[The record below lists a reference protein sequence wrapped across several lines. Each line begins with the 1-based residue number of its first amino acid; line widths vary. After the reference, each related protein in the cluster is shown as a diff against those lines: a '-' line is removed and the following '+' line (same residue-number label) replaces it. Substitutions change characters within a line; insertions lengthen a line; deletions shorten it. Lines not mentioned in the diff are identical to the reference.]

1 MIHRILPILLLLI
14 AACPVKTLLAQTV
27 LRGFVRDAETGGIIP
42 DASVQVQ
49 GGFQA
54 IVTNADGR
62 FELMVDALPV
72 TLKISRIGYF
82 SQELLADDTAA
93 LYQVKLIPANFDLDP
108 VIVTEH
114 ESVEDIMRH
123 VIERK
128 KDWRARLQSL
138 TAHGYAR
145 FSMENDTDIVFLAEG
160 MADVS
165 WTQRQGWRT
174 VVKSYRRSS
183 NRFVDDNMDDL
194 NTLDELGSDA
204 ATINLYDDEI
214 YMLGHHLKGVTSPDA
229 LKAYRFELLGQRLM
243 DNRIVYDIGVT
254 PRSRLLT
261 GMVGRISV
269 IDKDYALIEAD
280 LQPSASVVFPP
291 PIRTFKLTAKQQF
304 AVFGEGFWL
313 PIGLQIEGMLKA
325 GIVGLVFPKLTMK
338 LTSRVSDYRAIG
350 LPQQALG
357 DSTTSVRPVVTVPVL
372 PPRVL
377 LDPGDSL
384 VQQAMIP
391 LTEREQKAY
400 ATIDSSRT
408 FIQAYEPKGF
418 IASILKKQGAFD
430 DKKRS
435 DSASR
440 QPSLSGQRTTGEAN
454 QTRRKMMSYRVWPQT
469 RYNRVDGSYAGL
481 SGQAQMNNLRLTVNG
496 SGGYSV
502 AARHWSYGGGFK
514 VRWGKRQRRLFS
526 AQYLKDTAT
535 RYPSFYGP
543 EIVGVANLFGQDD
556 YFDYYWNEQLSL
568 NLTTRIGP
576 RGLWVVTGA
585 LHLERHRSLPKVT
598 DYTLFGIDHTQ
609 RLNPPITP
617 GGLRSLSLNLTFGRL
632 PEPFHARAYRYA
644 AVSAEIS
651 HPELL
656 RSDFRFARFHA
667 SYARRFSDFL
677 KRRALPLTLDVRFS
691 GSTSLGALP
700 LQRFASLDGSIG
712 PASTMG
718 AFRTLRG
725 RPYEGEHAL
734 GVFWE
739 QNFRTVPFE
748 LLGWNALVRRGIG
761 MSVYGAHGRP
771 WVTSSANR
779 LALSAF
785 NPIRPK
791 GFHHEIGL
799 SITGLMYLFRLD
811 LTTRLD
817 QPGFYVGLGMGPGF
831 VW

>member
-1 MIHRILPILLLLI
+1 MHRILPILLLLI

-82 SQELLADDTAA
+82 SQELLADATSA

-114 ESVEDIMRH
+114 ESVEDIMRR

-138 TAHGYAR
+138 TAQGYAR

-160 MADVS
+160 LADVT
-165 WTQRQGWRT
+165 WIQKQGWRT

-183 NRFVDDNMDDL
+183 NRFVGDNLDDL
-194 NTLDELGSDA
+194 NTLDQLGSDA
-204 ATINLYDDEI
+204 ATINLYDDDI
-214 YMLGHHLKGVTSPDA
+214 YLFGHHLKGVTSPDA
-229 LKAYRFELLGQRLM
+229 LNAYRFELLGQRLM

-280 LQPSASVVFPP
+280 LKPSAAVVFPP
-291 PIRTFKLTAKQQF
+291 PIREFKLTAKQQF
-304 AVFGEGFWL
+304 AVFGDGFWL

-325 GIVGLVFPKLTMK
+325 GIVGLVFPRLTMK
-338 LTSRVSDYRAIG
+338 LTSRVSDYRVIG
-350 LPQQALG
+350 IPQQTAE
-357 DSTTSVRPVVTVPVL
+357 DSVTSVRPVVAVSVQT
-372 PPRVL
+372 PRVL
-377 LDPGDSL
+377 LDLSDSL
-384 VQQAMIP
+384 VQQTMIP
-391 LTEREQKAY
+391 LTEREKTAY
-400 ATIDSSRT
+400 ATIDSGKT

-418 IASILKKQGAFD
+418 IAGILKKQGAFD
-430 DKKRS
+430 DKKRT
-435 DSASR
+435 DKASR
-440 QPSLSGQRTTGEAN
+440 QPSLSGQRAPDQAN
-454 QTRRKMMSYRVWPQT
+454 RVRLKRMSYHVWPHT
-469 RYNRVDGSYAGL
+469 RYNRVDGSYVGL
-481 SGQAQMNNLRLTVNG
+481 SGRAQKNTLRLTVNG
-496 SGGYSV
+496 TGGYSV
-502 AARHWSYGGGFK
+502 AARRWSYGGGFT
-514 VRWGKRQRRLFS
+514 VRWGKPRRRSFF

-543 EIVGVANLFGQDD
+543 EIVGIATLLGQDD
-556 YFDYYWNEQLSL
+556 YFDYYLNERLRL
-568 NLTTRIGP
+568 NLSTRAGQ
-576 RGLWVVTGA
+576 RGLWAITGT
-585 LHLERHRSLPKVT
+585 LNLERHRSLPKVT
-598 DYTLFGIDHTQ
+598 DYALFGIDHTQ
-609 RLNPPITP
+609 RLNPPINP
-617 GGLRSLSLNLTFGRL
+617 GGLRSIGLHLAYGSL
-632 PEPFHARAYRYA
+632 PEPFRVRSYRYTA
-644 AVSAEIS
+644 FSAEIS
-651 HPELL
+651 HPKLL
-656 RSDFRFARFHA
+656 GSDFRFAQFQA
-667 SYARRFSDFL
+667 SYVRRFPDFL

-691 GSTSLGALP
+691 GSTSVGALP
-700 LQRFASLDGSIG
+700 LQRFAALDGSIG

-725 RPYEGEHAL
+725 RPYEGEHAV

-739 QNFRTVPFE
+739 QNLRTVPFE
-748 LLGWNALVRRGIG
+748 LMGWNALVRRGIG
-761 MSVYGAHGRP
+761 MSVYGAHGRT
-771 WVTSSANR
+771 WVTSSANQ

-785 NPIRPK
+785 TPSHPR

-817 QPGFYVGLGMGPGF
+817 VPGFYVGLGMGPGF